1 MPGSGSQHP
10 RNSLT
15 LPRIVHVS
23 WRFINSAVLIGWL
36 MLPSGLAKAE
46 EEPEYDAAEREHW
59 SFVPRSN
66 PQPPVFGDPTDSAW
80 VANEIDAFVLARL
93 REAGLRPA
101 PPADRATLIRRLS
114 FDLAGLP
121 PSPDE
126 VETFVS
132 DPSPQAYEA
141 LVERLLASP
150 HYGERWARHWLDVV
164 RYAETEG
171 FEYDNYLPGAWR
183 YRNYV
188 IGSLNTD
195 KPYDQFVREQVAGD
209 ELAPGDPML
218 QIAAGFYRL
227 GPVRRNAGN
236 QEVAGSRNEVL
247 TEMTNTI
254 GSVFLGLTVGCARCH
269 DHMYDAIRQKDYYR
283 LEAFLA
289 ATHERNIPLA
299 DAEQV
304 AAWQSRTE
312 AVKAEIKKLGK
323 SLVAASG
330 DTREEITARLK
341 ELDAQLPPPLPTIC
355 TVENRAADRTV
366 IHVLQRGNWNQ
377 PTETVGMRVL
387 GVLLPEGAVELP
399 PDAPHAHA
407 RLAQWL
413 ISPEHP
419 LTARVMVNRVWQ
431 GHFGSGIVSTPN
443 DFGVNG
449 DPPSHPELLDWLA
462 NRLVAGGWRLKPLH
476 RLIVLSNT
484 YRQSARSAE
493 ATRAAALDPNNRL
506 LWRFQ
511 RRRLAAEEIRDAMLA
526 IAGKLNLQ
534 AGGPSVV
541 TPVEADLV
549 DLLYKPSQWSV
560 TPDRGEHF
568 RRSIYLF
575 AKRNLRLPFM
585 EVFDQPDAQTSCAL
599 RESSTHAPQA
609 LELLNGT
616 LANELADALAER
628 LLREAGAD
636 ASRQIELAFRLVAGR
651 RPSETEAGRALA
663 FVRSEPL
670 REFALAMLNLN
681 AFLYVD

>member
-1 MPGSGSQHP
+1 
-10 RNSLT
+10 
-15 LPRIVHVS
+15 
-23 WRFINSAVLIGWL
+23 
-36 MLPSGLAKAE
+36 
-46 EEPEYDAAEREHW
+46 
-59 SFVPRSN
+59 
-66 PQPPVFGDPTDSAW
+66 
-80 VANEIDAFVLARL
+80 
-93 REAGLRPA
+93 
-101 PPADRATLIRRLS
+101 
-114 FDLAGLP
+114 
-121 PSPDE
+121 
-126 VETFVS
+126 
-132 DPSPQAYEA
+132 
-141 LVERLLASP
+141 
-150 HYGERWARHWLDVV
+150 
-164 RYAETEG
+164 TEG

-183 YRNYV
+183 YRDYV
-188 IGSLNTD
+188 IDSLNAD

-209 ELAPGDPML
+209 ELARGDPTL

-304 AAWQSRTE
+304 AAWQSRTG

-323 SLVAASG
+323 SLAAASG
-330 DTREEITARLK
+330 DTRAEITARLK
-341 ELDAQLPPPLPTIC
+341 ELDAELPPPLPTIC
-355 TVENRAADRTV
+355 TVEDRAAERTA
-366 IHVLQRGNWNQ
+366 IHVLQRGNWDQ

-387 GVLLPEGAVELP
+387 GVLLPEGAAELP
-399 PDAPHAHA
+399 PNTPDART
-407 RLAQWL
+407 RLAHWL
-413 ISPEHP
+413 TSPENP

-493 ATRAAALDPNNRL
+493 ATPAAALDPNNRL

-526 IAGKLNLQ
+526 IAGKLNLK

-568 RRSIYLF
+568 RRSIYLL

-636 ASRQIELAFRLVAGR
+636 ASRQIELAFRLIAGR